1 MSFVLHEQ
9 AYRQIKAIT
18 DRLTRDANAKVVFLI
33 DKNGLLI
40 ASSGDVQNMD
50 TTSLGSLAAG
60 NIAAT
65 TGLAQ
70 LLGEREFSNLF
81 HEGERD
87 NIHLTIVDSRVIL
100 VLIFD
105 KRSSLGL
112 VRLRVKRS
120 SEELKRV
127 FDEMEKD
134 NQKEEGS
141 IFDDISE
148 DDIDNLFAD

>member
-18 DRLTRDANAKVVFLI
+18 DRLNRDANAKVVFLI

>member
-87 NIHLTIVDSRVIL
+87 NIHLTIVDGRLIL

-127 FDEMEKD
+127 FDEMDKD

>member
-40 ASSGDVQNMD
+40 SSSGDVQNLD

-112 VRLRVKRS
+112 VRLRVKRTC
-120 SEELKRV
+120 EELKRV

>member
-40 ASSGDVQNMD
+40 SSSGDVQNMD

-87 NIHLTIVDSRVIL
+87 NIHLTIVDGRVIL

-120 SEELKRV
+120 CEELKRV

>member
-18 DRLTRDANAKVVFLI
+18 DRLNRDANAKVVFLI

-87 NIHLTIVDSRVIL
+87 NIHLTIVDGRVIL

-120 SEELKRV
+120 CEELKRV